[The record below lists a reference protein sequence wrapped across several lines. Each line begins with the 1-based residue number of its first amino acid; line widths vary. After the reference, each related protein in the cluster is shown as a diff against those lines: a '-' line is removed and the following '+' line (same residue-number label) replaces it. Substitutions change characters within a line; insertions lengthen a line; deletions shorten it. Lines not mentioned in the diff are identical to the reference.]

1 MEDCDLIAMKNF
13 LIITPPRS
21 NSQYNAFA
29 QFNKF
34 YLDVFKQLGG
44 EIRYLDK
51 DMIFDSE
58 TLNHAFM
65 FYFGYA
71 DNLLLWKIYRTLPL
85 LPIVNHTIDHPFDS
99 FVPTPEFGGYVPS
112 YLPLAFD
119 PTWID
124 FIGRH
129 RKQPNSPPFAAL
141 TIPLAGFTYPEVTT
155 FKPTLQ
161 REIEILFAGST
172 VDPEALRKTWHTQAP
187 QLAQAIDSIV
197 EHTTSNYGI
206 QIDVLLENGLNPE
219 CVQDVHCIA
228 TIFQYVNEYTR
239 AHYRLKLLRTLAH
252 ANIPVTLYTNH
263 PDLLNQLIDK
273 HRFDIRP
280 PVDFSE
286 LLKLM
291 AQSKMV
297 LNCRPNTHGMTERV
311 PSTMLNGA
319 VSINDTN
326 SYLSQEFI
334 DGQEAVFYDYQKL
347 EELPDKI
354 FNLLSHPEQL
364 EEIAAAGQHKAQQ
377 HHTVLHR
384 VKTILENVEQFRA
397 MLIAAHQS

>member
-1 MEDCDLIAMKNF
+1 MKKF
-13 LIITPPRS
+13 LILTPPRS
-21 NSQYNAFA
+21 NSQYNAFT

-34 YLDVFKQLGG
+34 YLDVFKEIGG

-51 DMIFDSE
+51 EMLFDSE

-71 DNLLLWKIYRTLPL
+71 DNLLLWEIYRTLPL
-85 LPIVNHTIDHPFDS
+85 LPIINHTIDHPFDS
-99 FVPTPEFGGYVPS
+99 FVPTPELGGYVPS

-124 FIGRH
+124 FIGRN

-141 TIPLAGFTYPEVTT
+141 TIPLAGFTHPEVTT

-161 REIEILFAGST
+161 RDIEILFAGST
-172 VDPEALRKTWHTQAP
+172 VDPEALRQTWHTQVP
-187 QLAQAIDSIV
+187 NLAHVIDTIT
-197 EHTTSNYGI
+197 EHTTANYDN
-206 QIDVLLENGLNPE
+206 QLDFLLENGLNPE
-219 CVQDVHCIA
+219 CIQDVHCIA
-228 TIFQYVNEYTR
+228 TIFQYANEYTR
-239 AHYRLKLLRTLAH
+239 AYYRLKLLRTLAQTKI
-252 ANIPVTLYTNH
+252 AITVYSNN
-263 PDLLNQLIDK
+263 PDLLDK
-273 HRFDIRP
+273 LVGEHRFDIRP
-280 PVDFSE
+280 PVDFLE

-291 AQSKMV
+291 SQSKMV
-297 LNCRPNTHGMTERV
+297 INCRPNTQGMTERV